1 MAFTAG
7 FSVNVGDPTKATD
20 VTTLAANDD
29 FLKTAIDK
37 IMVDSATPTF
47 ALVDGVTATTQ
58 SAGNDSTKLA
68 TTAYADAAGAS
79 LSGTTNDTVVTVTGA
94 NAMQGEANLT
104 FDGSTLA
111 VTGTATA
118 TSDITGLTLN
128 ATGDTAAADN
138 AAMGYTS
145 AEGLILTGQGST
157 SDVTIKNDADT
168 TVMSIATGTTDV
180 SITGNLDLTT
190 TGNRIDFDTDN
201 DTSIRA
207 SADDVLKFEAGGAD
221 VLSIHAAGGL
231 ITTAGG
237 GIMLDNGDF
246 GNGNA
251 GRVIV
256 VGRNTNSTNTG
267 AGTVRLANKSGT
279 YYYLWVDATG
289 DLRIGTSIPTH
300 ANDTSGSVVGSQS

>member
-58 SAGNDSTKLA
+58 SASDNSTKLA
-68 TTAYADAAGAS
+68 TTAYVDASSTAPGGSNTQVQYNNSGAFGGS
-79 LSGTTNDTVVTVTGA
+79 
-94 NAMQGEANLT
+94 ANLT
-104 FDGSTLA
+104 FDGTNFSCA
-111 VTGTATA
+111 G
-118 TSDITGLTLN
+118 DITGLTLN
-128 ATGDTAAADN
+128 ATGDTAASDN

-267 AGTVRLANKSGT
+267 AGTVRLANKSGS

>member
-1 MAFTAG
+1 
-7 FSVNVGDPTKATD
+7 
-20 VTTLAANDD
+20 
-29 FLKTAIDK
+29 
-37 IMVDSATPTF
+37 
-47 ALVDGVTATTQ
+47 
-58 SAGNDSTKLA
+58 
-68 TTAYADAAGAS
+68 
-79 LSGTTNDTVVTVTGA
+79 
-94 NAMQGEANLT
+94 
-104 FDGSTLA
+104 
-111 VTGTATA
+111 
-118 TSDITGLTLN
+118 GLTVE
-128 ATGDTAAADN
+128 ATGDTSAADN
-138 AAMGYTS
+138 AAIGYTS

-168 TVMSIATGTTDV
+168 TVMSIATGTTNV

-207 SADDVLKFEAGGAD
+207 SADDVLKFEAGGDD
-221 VLSIHAAGGL
+221 VFSIHAPTTL
-231 ITTAGG
+231 IGTAGG

-246 GNGNA
+246 GDGSA

-256 VGRNTNSTNTG
+256 VGYNTNSTNTG

-289 DLRIGTSIPTH
+289 DLRIGTSLPTH